1 MKATFYDIQFND
13 SKDFIGAIAIFNA
26 DPYLVETEEQ
36 AEELS
41 GFVNSADAVTA
52 ITSDDTSFEEACE
65 KLGLSKENNVA
76 KVYAAGVHNQ
86 SGCFFCLAADWAF
99 SD

>member
-1 MKATFYDIQFND
+1 MKNFD

-41 GFVNSADAVTA
+41 GLVNSVDTI
-52 ITSDDTSFEEACE
+52 ITEIIPGDTSFEDACE

-86 SGCFFCLAADWAF
+86 SGCYFCLAADWDF

>member
-1 MKATFYDIQFND
+1 MQNFD

-26 DPYLVETEEQ
+26 DPYLVETEE
-36 AEELS
+36 LS
-41 GFVNSADAVTA
+41 GFVNSANAVTA

-65 KLGLSKENNVA
+65 KLGLSKANNVA

-86 SGCFFCLAADWAF
+86 SGCYFCLAADWDF